1 MGESSQDLTHIYLE
15 QIINYTVF
23 GLETIIIIIIIV
35 IAVITLAGVFRI
47 SLLSLKKKGEEEEGQ
62 QRPKQIVYSFNVAMR
77 IITER

>member
-1 MGESSQDLTHIYLE
+1 MGESSQDLIHIYLE

-47 SLLSLKKKGEEEEGQ
+47 SLLSLKKKEEEEGH